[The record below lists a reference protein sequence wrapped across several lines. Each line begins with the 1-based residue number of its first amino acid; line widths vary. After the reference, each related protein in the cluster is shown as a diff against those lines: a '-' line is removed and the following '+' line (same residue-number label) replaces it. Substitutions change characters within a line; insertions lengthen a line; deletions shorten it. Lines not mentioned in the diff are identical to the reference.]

1 MKPLIPLF
9 FFVLLFAACNN
20 ESSTNET
27 VADEPKRDTVDYRAA
42 IDETNKAFTAAALKG
57 DSAAFVSTFYHPD
70 ANIFPPNEPSMD
82 AKKVGSMMTQL
93 SKMGVTAFTLNTK
106 EIYKGD
112 EIVTEVGT
120 YEMGD
125 GDKSID
131 KGKYIVVWKKDGDKL
146 KLFRDI
152 WNSDNA
158 YAPPP
163 PASKK
168 K

>member
-1 MKPLIPLF
+1 MKPLIFLF

-42 IDETNKAFTAAALKG
+42 IDETNKAFAAAALKG

-82 AKKVGSMMTQL
+82 AKKVGSMMTQFP
-93 SKMGVTAFTLNTK
+93 KMGVTAFTLNTK
-106 EIYKGD
+106 EIYEGD
-112 EIVTEVGT
+112 ETVTEVGT

-125 GDKSID
+125 GNKSID

-163 PASKK
+163 PASNKK
-168 K
+168 